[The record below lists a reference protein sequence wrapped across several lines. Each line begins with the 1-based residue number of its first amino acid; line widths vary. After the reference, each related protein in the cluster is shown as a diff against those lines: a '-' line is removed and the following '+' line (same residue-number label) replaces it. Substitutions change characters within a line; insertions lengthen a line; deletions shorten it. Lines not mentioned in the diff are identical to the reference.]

1 MSFQQQEEPIE
12 VSRAAVVRMLKYANR
27 YHKEAVERSYAQIWW
42 EGYIRACEQILDMEH
57 E

>member
-1 MSFQQQEEPIE
+1 MSTKQEDPIE
-12 VSRAAVVRMLKYANR
+12 VSRASVVRLLRYAKR
-27 YHKEAVERSYAQIWW
+27 YHQEAVERSYAQIWW